1 MDTLPPA
8 HITEFVVQLLNTG
21 HTIVG
26 LVDNLAEALVEATGD
41 PVEDCRHAVIAMSMG
56 TIGVRLA
63 ATPPEEFISATK
75 LIDQALKVLIGDLER
90 AAKIAGQRE
99 RGVCTV
105 RSSHGRSF

>member
-26 LVDNLAEALVEATGD
+26 LVDSLAEALAEATGD
-41 PVEDCRHAVIAMSMG
+41 PIDDCRHAVIAMSMG

-63 ATPPEEFISATK
+63 ATPPEEFTRATK
-75 LIDQALKVLIGDLER
+75 LIAQALDVLIGDLER
-90 AAKIAGQRE
+90 AARVSDQRE
-99 RGVCTV
+99 RGIHTV
-105 RSSHGRSF
+105 RSSHG